1 MDDWERW
8 VNEASKELPS
18 IVRAALAHY
27 QFETLHPFIDGNGRV
42 GRLLVV
48 LTFMEQGDLT
58 IPLLN
63 LSPFFEDARDE
74 YIDHL
79 RAISETGH
87 FEPWIA
93 FFAEAVE
100 TQSKIALVK
109 ADDLIELRDELI
121 GLVDEAK
128 MRGVALRITEDLIGF
143 PFVTPTRAAEKFGV
157 SYEAANSAISRLAEV
172 GVLLEATGRSYGRM
186 FMSPRV
192 VSLINP

>member
-1 MDDWERW
+1 
-8 VNEASKELPS
+8 
-18 IVRAALAHY
+18 
-27 QFETLHPFIDGNGRV
+27 LHPFIDGEGRV

-63 LSPFFEDARDE
+63 LSPFFEDATDE

-79 RAISETGH
+79 RAVSETGD

-109 ADDLIELRDELI
+109 ADDLIELRDGLM
-121 GLVDEAK
+121 GLVHEAK

-143 PFVTPTRAAEKFGV
+143 PVVTPTRAAEKFGV
-157 SYEAANSAISRLAEV
+157 SYETANSAISRLAEV

-186 FMSPRV
+186 FTSPRV
-192 VSLINP
+192 VSLINR